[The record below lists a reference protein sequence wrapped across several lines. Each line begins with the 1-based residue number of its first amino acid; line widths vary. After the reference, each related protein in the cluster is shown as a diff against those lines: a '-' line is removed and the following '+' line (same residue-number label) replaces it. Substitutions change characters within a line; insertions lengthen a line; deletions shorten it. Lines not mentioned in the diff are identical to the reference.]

1 MQININELDFNS
13 LIICA
18 FRYAL
23 GSMTYMPN
31 IISKIIQNNLEKLN
45 NQTINLIIK
54 EIEDAEK
61 IEDLGMGCDK
71 DVWLTLKERLK
82 KYESKMY

>member
-23 GSMTYMPN
+23 GRMTYTPN

-54 EIEDAEK
+54 ELEEAEK
-61 IEDLGMGCDK
+61 IEDLGMECDK